1 MMKITSTANR
11 ERSGNR
17 LICIVTGERFAGE
30 AAAGARDT
38 PSPKP
43 ALFTT
48 RERRLSPPPLRRE
61 PMYKRILEEADE
73 FFSSVM
79 RSQPQNLQCGRG
91 CSLCCYGLFEIG
103 SGDVP
108 IIAEGLEK
116 LHPMRRKKIVKRA
129 LELIVSS
136 RHPNLRECSPI
147 EKEEFFDRTASTP
160 CPNLNESGECM
171 IYDSRPLVC
180 RTFGLPLRDGDNYL
194 GDVCELNFTSAS
206 DAEKQTASWDL
217 QREDVLGPE
226 DEFTIPEAIVMI
238 ARSRGWV

>member
-1 MMKITSTANR
+1 
-11 ERSGNR
+11 
-17 LICIVTGERFAGE
+17 
-30 AAAGARDT
+30 
-38 PSPKP
+38 
-43 ALFTT
+43 
-48 RERRLSPPPLRRE
+48 
-61 PMYKRILEEADE
+61 MYKRILEQADE

-116 LHPMRRKKIVKRA
+116 LHPMRRKRIVKRA
-129 LELIVSS
+129 VEIVASS

-180 RTFGLPLRDGDNYL
+180 RTFGLPLRDGDHYL

-206 DAEKQTASWDL
+206 EAEKEAASWDL
-217 QREDVLGPE
+217 QREDALGPE

-238 ARSRGWV
+238 ARTRRWL